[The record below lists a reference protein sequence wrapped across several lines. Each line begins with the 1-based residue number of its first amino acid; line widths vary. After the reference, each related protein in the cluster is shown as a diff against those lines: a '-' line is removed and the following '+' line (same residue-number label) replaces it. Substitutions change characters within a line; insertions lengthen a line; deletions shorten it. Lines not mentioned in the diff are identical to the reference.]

1 MATSLMDYIATHHKG
16 NVSAFARAVGLTP
29 GRVHHWLKG
38 IRHVPGREAK
48 RLSQKTG
55 LPLEAVLLPHV
66 KNGKRRPTGTHRQ

>member
-1 MATSLMDYIATHHKG
+1 MAITLIDYIRKHYRG

-38 IRHVPGREAK
+38 TRNVPGPEAK

-55 LPLEAVLLPHV
+55 LPLEAVLLPNH
-66 KNGKRRPTGTHRQ
+66 NGKRRSAVNSRQ